1 MLCILLCLCGCTGRS
16 ANELRHT
23 DEDIRPYTG
32 TTETVQEDSLK
43 IPVENEAIE
52 WPTAEEIRTTIAAEQ
67 TEVYWLA
74 NAIQIPEQ
82 MNCYTVDALDME
94 MFWDTLKEK
103 LQNGKGAIESGTL
116 SIFNGAEQIQPVL
129 EELSRVTGTAFV
141 EVSVAEEDTT
151 IQCSYAQAVDG
162 IVLDTEGYTP
172 GGGSEVIPGTRVD
185 VYQDGRV
192 SIQNPLRVGQKTRTL
207 SKADLMDIEEVQDL
221 CRIYYENCGLPC
233 VTVVTGGGLVYY
245 SSDGELRPAWSL
257 EETWYPSENGHITSQ
272 MLDGQTGE
280 FFDIWN
286 NNRNTQDTKKY
297 MTEEQ
302 AKELANKYYKL
313 FGYKEGEY
321 EITDVQSVNNEGNDK
336 GPGFRMTVTYNK
348 KYGDVYNPY
357 EYISITLESKNM
369 EMDMFRVDNIP
380 FDNNEVVITENE
392 AVNIALKEDEKIETN
407 KVESTKAKLMV
418 VKMNADAYNRI
429 NDKDKYYEAMQ
440 TPNYPI
446 EERNYYN
453 VDDRVRKAWVVV
465 INYEDNY
472 NGDIVKRYTEGKYS
486 YFVDAT
492 TGEIIGG
499 HTLDYI
505 YSASQR

>member
-1 MLCILLCLCGCTGRS
+1 MTLREKLIVLRDKAGISQMTLAHQLGVSRQAVSRWESGDATPSMDKLKALAKIYGVSLDWLCSDASDAGALVQEKNLDERDPVCNSELPTEDKPKKRKKWAIIIGVISVTMDGRIRRGIYMKRKVIFTCTLCFLLCVCGCTPRTAGEIR
-16 ANELRHT
+16 RT
-23 DEDIRPYTG
+23 DEESQADANAAG
-32 TTETVQEDSLK
+32 VVQGDSLK
-43 IPVENEAIE
+43 TPVENEATE

-280 FFDIWN
+280 YL
-286 NNRNTQDTKKY
+286 RQ
-297 MTEEQ
+297 
-302 AKELANKYYKL
+302 
-313 FGYKEGEY
+313 
-321 EITDVQSVNNEGNDK
+321 
-336 GPGFRMTVTYNK
+336 
-348 KYGDVYNPY
+348 
-357 EYISITLESKNM
+357 
-369 EMDMFRVDNIP
+369 
-380 FDNNEVVITENE
+380 
-392 AVNIALKEDEKIETN
+392 
-407 KVESTKAKLMV
+407 
-418 VKMNADAYNRI
+418 
-429 NDKDKYYEAMQ
+429 
-440 TPNYPI
+440 
-446 EERNYYN
+446 
-453 VDDRVRKAWVVV
+453 
-465 INYEDNY
+465 
-472 NGDIVKRYTEGKYS
+472 
-486 YFVDAT
+486 
-492 TGEIIGG
+492 
-499 HTLDYI
+499 
-505 YSASQR
+505 

>member
-1 MLCILLCLCGCTGRS
+1 MKRKVIFTCTLCFLLCVCGCTPRTAGEIR
-16 ANELRHT
+16 RT
-23 DEDIRPYTG
+23 DEESQADANAAG
-32 TTETVQEDSLK
+32 VVQGDSLK
-43 IPVENEAIE
+43 TPVENEATE

-151 IQCSYAQAVDG
+151 IQCSYAQAVDD

-257 EETWYPSENGHITSQ
+257 EETWYPSENGPITSQ

-280 FFDIWN
+280 YL
-286 NNRNTQDTKKY
+286 RQ
-297 MTEEQ
+297 
-302 AKELANKYYKL
+302 
-313 FGYKEGEY
+313 
-321 EITDVQSVNNEGNDK
+321 
-336 GPGFRMTVTYNK
+336 
-348 KYGDVYNPY
+348 
-357 EYISITLESKNM
+357 
-369 EMDMFRVDNIP
+369 
-380 FDNNEVVITENE
+380 
-392 AVNIALKEDEKIETN
+392 
-407 KVESTKAKLMV
+407 
-418 VKMNADAYNRI
+418 
-429 NDKDKYYEAMQ
+429 
-440 TPNYPI
+440 
-446 EERNYYN
+446 
-453 VDDRVRKAWVVV
+453 
-465 INYEDNY
+465 
-472 NGDIVKRYTEGKYS
+472 
-486 YFVDAT
+486 
-492 TGEIIGG
+492 
-499 HTLDYI
+499 
-505 YSASQR
+505 